1 MPGRRSPEEEWLN
14 EPEREGFPEDETRS
28 PFEGDI
34 PPWGQQGYEGVF
46 PMAGKVF
53 YVTAYIGAR
62 PEKLS
67 RSPSEI
73 PSPSPSPALGGALPV
88 RDVGMSPGLSFGT
101 DYMFWPFAAIPVRH
115 EDLEKTGQIVDY
127 LAALIAELG
136 VFGKILFEKTYPSS
150 NEVRLENGRWF
161 PVEFEQAREYGG
173 VLFVNAYNV
182 NRLYGGAEEGGWWYD
197 TGDPVASVPIREED
211 PAADM
216 EWKDYLKEKAGW
228 SSKHDRHSVLG
239 HDDFSIQVDEFFGRP
254 FPEETPH
261 YE

>member
-34 PPWGQQGYEGVF
+34 PPWGQKGYEGVF

-53 YVTAYIGAR
+53 YVTAYLLLG

-67 RSPSEI
+67 RSPVPEKSPVLGDAHSVIDVGEI
-73 PSPSPSPALGGALPV
+73 P
-88 RDVGMSPGLSFGT
+88 PGQFGT
-101 DYMFWPFAAIPVRH
+101 ELIYYPFAAIPVRH
-115 EDLEKTGQIVDY
+115 EDLDKTGQIVDY
-127 LAALIAELG
+127 LKALISELG
-136 VFGKILFEKTYPSS
+136 VYGKILFEKSYPSS

-161 PVEFEQAREYGG
+161 PVELEQAREYGG

-197 TGDPVASVPIREED
+197 TGDPVASVPVREED

-228 SSKHDRHSVLG
+228 SSKHDRSSVLG